1 MKLLNPL
8 LGLALTRNKLGHV
21 HRAQHHAHGH
31 ILKGH
36 LSQDVTMMTF
46 CSLGRAQREIREGE
60 LFMYCSEFSY
70 QNIIQTIEIFT
81 EDD

>member
-21 HRAQHHAHGH
+21 HRGQHHAHGH

-36 LSQDVTMMTF
+36 LSQGVTMMTF
-46 CSLGRAQREIREGE
+46 CSLGRAQREIRE
-60 LFMYCSEFSY
+60 LFMYCSELFLSKHNTTY
-70 QNIIQTIEIFT
+70 
-81 EDD
+81 